1 MEGFSLSPCPSEIS
15 KFQDD
20 RIKLSNN
27 PHCNTQAFVTFL
39 DFFSMFVDFY
49 SFNVS
54 SFTGMETEVRRGI
67 EALYDPRSTQ
77 QRIRES
83 NDFLTRVSQSNEA
96 EIICHKI
103 LDASTSLKVRRSRR
117 FRLSI
122 YLSSHISH
130 IYICYTHAKG
140 SVLGRYDSVEIKDS
154 THRSSV

>member
-1 MEGFSLSPCPSEIS
+1 
-15 KFQDD
+15 
-20 RIKLSNN
+20 
-27 PHCNTQAFVTFL
+27 
-39 DFFSMFVDFY
+39 MFVDFY

-54 SFTGMETEVRRGI
+54 SQMETLEVRRGI

-117 FRLSI
+117 FR
-122 YLSSHISH
+122 
-130 IYICYTHAKG
+130 
-140 SVLGRYDSVEIKDS
+140 
-154 THRSSV
+154 RSCCFLDAGA

>member
-27 PHCNTQAFVTFL
+27 PHCQHPSICHFSRL
-39 DFFSMFVDFY
+39 FFHVCRLLQFQRIFK
-49 SFNVS
+49 
-54 SFTGMETEVRRGI
+54 METEVRRGI

-130 IYICYTHAKG
+130 IFYTHTKG
-140 SVLGRYDSVEIKDS
+140 SVLGRDDAVEIKDS